1 MEHYHIKNRA
11 TGLPNPNISTC
22 QLSTFMY
29 FTACVLADRQDAP
42 ESMKVFCKLADVSC
56 MNGLWNMNARACARV
71 CSACCCHTRQRRRGQ
86 AMPSRAAPTSRTVF
100 DIRLQTGLSPAK
112 NSPRGP
118 ANRMHMTEFWQMA
131 DRSGI
136 VGPPSV
142 QGLFPCRQNST
153 CIPKTVTVV
162 PVATTWPT

>member
-1 MEHYHIKNRA
+1 MLELVLEYAAHAAATRA
-11 TGLPNPNISTC
+11 SGAEAKP
-22 QLSTFMY
+22 
-29 FTACVLADRQDAP
+29 RQA
-42 ESMKVFCKLADVSC
+42 L
-56 MNGLWNMNARACARV
+56 
-71 CSACCCHTRQRRRGQ
+71 
-86 AMPSRAAPTSRTVF
+86 AAPTSRTVF

-153 CIPKTVTVV
+153 CIPKIVTVV